1 MYDLGADAG
10 WVSVGGD
17 GDIAQFAVQ
26 TIRRWWDSVGTIA
39 YPGTASLLITADAG
53 GSNGYRLRL
62 WKKELAALA
71 DATGLAITVCHMP
84 PGTSKWNK
92 IRAPAV
98 QLHLDELG
106 RAAPTSHEV
115 AVNLIAG
122 TTTRT
127 GLTVRA
133 ERDTSTYPRGIKI
146 TDREIKTL
154 TAQYLT
160 PHDWH
165 CEWNYTITPAR
176 APSQRVVHFQRLT
189 TGGPTRTG
197 HGDAS
202 ARCVHPRLL
211 CRVSCSGRARP
222 MTAARGEG
230 SHQPAAAMEREDPGQ
245 FRPQPRGPRCGVRR
259 AGDFMRHSRPNPGLR
274 EASPGLRDNYDLAG
288 RVEALPGDFA
298 HPATGGMRQDQSS
311 ARPAVLASR
320 SGSCPARHGGRRR
333 NRPGS
338 PSTARR
344 PRSCRKPSGRC
355 PARWGYAARPEAN
368 RTGEQRD

>member
-1 MYDLGADAG
+1 MISVDAKKKELIGRYARAGREWRPSGDPRRADVHDFPGEQGKAVPYGVYDLGADAG
-10 WVSVGGD
+10 WVSVGSD
-17 GDIAQFAVQ
+17 GDTAQFAVQ

-92 IRAPAV
+92 IEHRLFSYISMNWAGQP
-98 QLHLDELG
+98 L
-106 RAAPTSHEV
+106 TSHEV

-146 TDREIKTL
+146 TDREMKTL

-165 CEWNYTITPAR
+165 GEWNYTITPAR
-176 APSQRVVHFQRLT
+176 APS
-189 TGGPTRTG
+189 
-197 HGDAS
+197 
-202 ARCVHPRLL
+202 
-211 CRVSCSGRARP
+211 
-222 MTAARGEG
+222 
-230 SHQPAAAMEREDPGQ
+230 
-245 FRPQPRGPRCGVRR
+245 
-259 AGDFMRHSRPNPGLR
+259 
-274 EASPGLRDNYDLAG
+274 
-288 RVEALPGDFA
+288 
-298 HPATGGMRQDQSS
+298 
-311 ARPAVLASR
+311 
-320 SGSCPARHGGRRR
+320 
-333 NRPGS
+333 
-338 PSTARR
+338 
-344 PRSCRKPSGRC
+344 
-355 PARWGYAARPEAN
+355 
-368 RTGEQRD
+368 